1 MPELRP
7 APKPGLSNPQRHIQ
21 KPSLIIADGE
31 LSALRSAKAFL
42 QAKSGG
48 LEKELHVM
56 RKQTESLELK
66 HATACQE
73 LEAAAQRAKDA
84 EARRA
89 ELLKLVEEVR
99 SFVLDVLE

>member
-1 MPELRP
+1 
-7 APKPGLSNPQRHIQ
+7 
-21 KPSLIIADGE
+21 
-31 LSALRSAKAFL
+31 
-42 QAKSGG
+42 
-48 LEKELHVM
+48 M